1 MDEKTDME
9 VLRDTYLRINN
20 LIDFAS
26 HENDM
31 RLREYTHELYMHSVR
46 KVEPEVNKRKNMPT
60 KIVASLIDNDD
71 GLSTQKLIEEL
82 EDMASK
88 EYEPIHVEVKGLN
101 DEEMQRNHMV
111 FMSLVDRAKRDGHR
125 RIERLKESFEQV
137 TAHQKQIMRQAI
149 DDYKQHRGFHRL
161 KNRILELQNQLSKQ
175 RTLLAERKYQY
186 DIRKAESTQSAE
198 ELRTKYEFETEELIR
213 SLLTTIDAKQHE
225 LEALQQR
232 HEAIR
237 KDIDRICKDL
247 SVVLHDI
254 EKEEKAR
261 LGKRHGRRTHINS
274 KPKPENV
281 VSAPSLDDIDS
292 ESTKSPAKAKKDEEV
307 TIIDVFPFIKVGE
320 LSDEMIQQTYQLVDE
335 SASILRA
342 KQEEKEYAEQRLAA
356 KKNELAAILK
366 SEESKALER
375 LKKMVVGLEAK
386 IDSDEKRAALL
397 ESLIKNLEQDQKTG
411 ANAGKTGNK
420 GVLAPGASSGKD
432 SGGKSS
438 GLAHRRSRNVAYG
451 GGAGGA
457 GGKDVSG
464 DRQRFDDE
472 HVDSDDDGAAR
483 RNADDADDDADEVD
497 TGGAPADIER
507 RRLRSLER
515 QAKKRMSERKKPA
528 TGAAESVASE
538 GSSSLSF
545 GTNDSNKFQALQ
557 AKFLQT
563 AAPPAPHRADSPPK
577 EISFASP
584 AERPGSTS
592 TAANA
597 ATKATTPQ
605 TGARPGSKPATAGSD
620 AAGEDSR
627 PGTVAQRFIAPSQL
641 TKIVQ
646 TMEAFEQFLRPPAWA
661 LGASN
666 VLIPYSQRPLLPVAS
681 APKPAQS
688 PSDTDAAASRV
699 PFASTSRGGG
709 SQGAR
714 TSSGPAPPSAP
725 RSAKTPSSGGGPGRL
740 MIEAHGI
747 DGLGAQ
753 SLEQPR
759 TLTQRLE
766 DQLLAASRDDRH
778 RLLSR
783 EEKATLEEEK
793 AKQDYFMQSFGFHLA
808 LDQLQMLMELLTNWG
823 GTAPE
828 QTTLENLKEVLAPA
842 KGTTNILT
850 TVMKVRTEEE
860 ELEDL
865 ERMRH
870 QTQEVLLSLKLAYR
884 QNKGLHHVLK
894 DTTKL
899 VQNETRRC
907 DDVKRQLFA
916 EIEGLRWEQHL
927 QPGQYQQEMRALKEK
942 IAELK
947 GELRMWETKIR
958 QQSKSNNRMSQ
969 ALTDE
974 TTARKISEGI
984 ADKLRQQQRQ
994 HHDGPL
1000 SSLSS
1005 ITGRQIVQSGRPP
1018 ATMSSAVAS
1027 VLNKHGLLAA
1037 GAGAGAGGG
1046 GGGGVTGAAPLQS
1059 QHKSQSS
1066 IATGISAASSSI
1078 LEELSDIDEGFDAHW
1093 SSFSQ
1098 RSGDAPTKKTSI
1110 SAPKRARVTTSSIA
1124 SVVEEDASPA
1134 SASIAEGS
1142 TASRVKRTKRRRGK
1156 KAAPAKDKGDS
1167 DADYDD
1173 AAPLRGSVALEADD
1187 DVDDGPSGV
1196 SMHEIMTKPSKQHQ
1210 TQHRKAKL
1218 TADDAERTS
1227 RNVAPTRNSFAPAD
1241 GDQTE
1246 KLQLYHDATDIYAQ
1260 AMRDLSE
1267 SQKKSR

>member
-9 VLRDTYLRINN
+9 ALRDTYLRINN

-46 KVEPEVNKRKNMPT
+46 RVEPEVNKRKNMPT

-213 SLLTTIDAKQHE
+213 TLLTTIDAKQRE

-281 VSAPSLDDIDS
+281 VSAPSLDDSDS
-292 ESTKSPAKAKKDEEV
+292 EATKSPAKAKKDEEV

-342 KQEEKEYAEQRLAA
+342 KQEEKETAEQRLAA
-356 KKNELAAILK
+356 KKNELATILK

-375 LKKMVVGLEAK
+375 LKKMAVGLEAK

-397 ESLIKNLEQDQKTG
+397 ESLIKNLEHDQKTG

-432 SGGKSS
+432 NGGKPT
-438 GLAHRRSRNVAYG
+438 GPAHRRSRNVAYG
-451 GGAGGA
+451 GGGAGGA
-457 GGKDVSG
+457 GGKD
-464 DRQRFDDE
+464 
-472 HVDSDDDGAAR
+472 
-483 RNADDADDDADEVD
+483 
-497 TGGAPADIER
+497 
-507 RRLRSLER
+507 R
-515 QAKKRMSERKKPA
+515 QAKKRLSERKKPA
-528 TGAAESVASE
+528 PGAAESVGSE
-538 GSSSLSF
+538 GSSGLSF

-592 TAANA
+592 AAANA

-688 PSDTDAAASRV
+688 PSDADAAASRV

-714 TSSGPAPPSAP
+714 TSTAGGPAPPSAP

-793 AKQDYFMQSFGFHLA
+793 AKQDYFLQSFGFHLA

-828 QTTLENLKEVLAPA
+828 QTTLDNLKEVLSPA
-842 KGTTNILT
+842 RGTTNILT
-850 TVMKVRTEEE
+850 AAMKVRTEEE

-865 ERMRH
+865 ERLRH

-927 QPGQYQQEMRALKEK
+927 QPGQYQQETRALKEK

-958 QQSKSNNRMSQ
+958 QQSKSNSRMSQ

-994 HHDGPL
+994 HQDGPL

-1005 ITGRQIVQSGRPP
+1005 ITGRQIVQSGRPH

-1037 GAGAGAGGG
+1037 APSA
-1046 GGGGVTGAAPLQS
+1046 TGAAPLQS

-1134 SASIAEGS
+1134 SSSIAEGS

-1167 DADYDD
+1167 DADNDD

-1187 DVDDGPSGV
+1187 DVDDGPPRV

-1227 RNVAPTRNSFAPAD
+1227 RDVAPTRNSFAPAD